1 MPLALAIRWDV
12 PTSNT
17 INLCRRNRKSVS
29 KRRQKDGDERP
40 QRQPIKPAA
49 FFISQKRR
57 DSAAERFGAL
67 NEELVVLNTEAR
79 QLEERIAE
87 NVAKMLGNV
96 VS

>member
-12 PTSNT
+12 PTSNP
-17 INLCRRNRKSVS
+17 INLCGRNRKSVS
-29 KRRQKDGDERP
+29 KRRQKDGDERT
-40 QRQPIKPAA
+40 QRQRIKPAA

-57 DSAAERFGAL
+57 GSAAERFGAL
-67 NEELVVLNTEAR
+67 DEELVVLNAEAR

-87 NVAKMLGNV
+87 NVAKILGNV